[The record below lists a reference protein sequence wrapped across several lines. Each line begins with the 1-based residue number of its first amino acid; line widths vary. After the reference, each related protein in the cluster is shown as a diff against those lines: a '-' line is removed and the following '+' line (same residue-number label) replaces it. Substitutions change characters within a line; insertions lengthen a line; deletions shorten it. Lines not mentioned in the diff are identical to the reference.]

1 MTHGTLQ
8 AAPGRALS
16 SAIRL
21 LTVSVLDVPS
31 LPRMSSVS
39 PARADA
45 PASRGLGLATAL
57 MCTLAAG
64 AVWCVLTLY
73 AGRDL
78 SVLAVAIALI
88 LAAVLRAHG
97 YAGTTAG
104 TILAVVCT
112 LAACFYAQYLLATAQ
127 IASLLG
133 LPMGTALLKIG
144 PDMALAVIRTRVDTW
159 DAALMIGSA
168 AVAGVLTSRPGR
180 AAASER

>member
-1 MTHGTLQ
+1 MHDTLQ
-8 AAPGRALS
+8 TARRRALS
-16 SAIRL
+16 SAIRP
-21 LTVSVLDVPS
+21 LTISVFDVPS
-31 LPRMSSVS
+31 LPGPSPVS
-39 PARADA
+39 TIRSATS
-45 PASRGLGLATAL
+45 ASRGLGLATAL

-78 SVLAVAIALI
+78 SVLAVAIALV
-88 LAAVLRAHG
+88 LTAVLRAHG
-97 YAGTTAG
+97 YAGTAAG

-133 LPMGTALLKIG
+133 LPMGTALTRIG
-144 PDMALAVIRTRVDTW
+144 PDMALAVIGTRVGAW
-159 DAALMIGSA
+159 DAALMVGSA

-180 AAASER
+180 AATRER

>member
-1 MTHGTLQ
+1 
-8 AAPGRALS
+8 
-16 SAIRL
+16 
-21 LTVSVLDVPS
+21 
-31 LPRMSSVS
+31 MSSVS
-39 PARADA
+39 PARAGA

-78 SVLAVAIALI
+78 SPLAVAIALI

-97 YAGTTAG
+97 YAGTLAG
-104 TILAVVCT
+104 AILAAACT

-144 PDMALAVIRTRVDTW
+144 PDMALAVIRTRVGAW
-159 DAALMIGSA
+159 DAMLMAGA
-168 AVAGVLTSRPGR
+168 AVAAGVLTLRSPRAPG
-180 AAASER
+180 